1 PRESKDSK
9 GSSIDIVCKVES
21 GEFILVQMQEES
33 QDFIAARTEME
44 AAKLPLTQFSAS
56 DGEPKSTV
64 TFKSFKKIY
73 TVVIMLES
81 PREFKE
87 TMHFLHRCR
96 QVDILSPRRS
106 FEPMF
111 NMEFCFVELEKFMD
125 MFGRE
130 DLYAL
135 SPELMELGRWLRFLG
150 DHSAGGK
157 KALAGKD
164 PEFAAMLKEVTRMSM
179 NRNELYKIL
188 SQEVDEILRQA
199 EINDAKREAEE
210 RAERAE
216 AAVAESKAKAE
227 AAVAEAKA
235 KAEVAAA
242 EAAEAKAKAEVAA
255 AEAEAKAA
263 EAKAKAEA
271 AAAEA
276 KAKAEAAAAE
286 AKAKAEADVAKAESE
301 AAEAKA
307 KLKAIIDA
315 ARAGTLNAEFLDAA
329 AL

>member
-44 AAKLPLTQFSAS
+44 AAKLLLTQFSAGG
-56 DGEPKSTV
+56 GEPKSTV
-64 TFKSFKKIY
+64 TFRSFKKIY
-73 TVVIMLES
+73 TVVVMLES

-87 TMHFLHRCR
+87 TINFLHRCR
-96 QVDILSPRRS
+96 QVDLLSPRRS
-106 FEPMF
+106 FEPKF

-130 DLYAL
+130 ELYAL

-157 KALAGKD
+157 KALAAKD

-179 NRNELYKIL
+179 NREELYKIL
-188 SQEVDEILRQA
+188 SQEVDEIIRQA
-199 EINDAKREAEE
+199 EINDAKWEAEE

-216 AAVAESKAKAE
+216 AAAARAE
-227 AAVAEAKA
+227 
-235 KAEVAAA
+235 AEVARAEA
-242 EAAEAKAKAEVAA
+242 EAAEAKAR
-255 AEAEAKAA
+255 AEA
-263 EAKAKAEA
+263 
-271 AAAEA
+271 
-276 KAKAEAAAAE
+276 
-286 AKAKAEADVAKAESE
+286 E
-301 AAEAKA
+301 AAEAKSKAEAEVA
-307 KLKAIIDA
+307 KAEAEAAEAKSRLKAIIDA